1 MNFMYQL
8 SIRQRTYLNIF
19 ISCLGIIVI
28 VSIISSDFT
37 KLNALN
43 DEKLHIAQLETSVL
57 ELRRAEKDFL
67 ARKSLSYVSEFE
79 EKHDNIKQQISDMKS
94 SLQVSDID
102 TRALADFAK
111 QIETYKRLFIEISQH
126 QKSIGLDHE
135 SGYYGTLRAAVHKI
149 EDLIKQQQNDALL
162 VQMLQLRRAEKDF
175 MLRMDTKYLD
185 KFTVLINNFSTQINA
200 ADINSQVKS
209 QIQQALAKY
218 KNDFNAFVQAY
229 MTLGLNSQ
237 SGLKGQMRNS
247 IHQTEQSLNTLLTQT
262 TSAIKTKFENTLF
275 NGITA
280 IIIVIL
286 LLIIAAYFVSISITR
301 PIDKLCQ
308 TIEKIRQT
316 NDLSIRL
323 DESGND
329 EISFL
334 SKTFN
339 QLQADFSDAIG
350 YINATTAELDNTMA
364 KLSQM
369 TADTQNFMQ
378 EQHSQAD
385 MAATAATEM
394 QTTVAEIAQ
403 NTESAAS
410 NAANTASLTN
420 QGKQQV
426 DQTVSV
432 ISELAEHLN
441 NASSEINKL
450 EDDSRTIGNIIEVIQ
465 GIAEQTNLLALNAA
479 IESARAGE
487 QGRGFA
493 VVADEV
499 RNLAMR
505 TQESTKQIETTIS
518 QLQNRSSAIVS
529 LIQTCLHNG
538 ETSVEQAQRANQM
551 LEQIQ
556 GEISSISDMST
567 MIATAVEEQNV
578 VTDEVN
584 QNVVK
589 IRDISDEI
597 YKMSETNTHISQSI
611 NASITELHQSV
622 DKFKV

>member
-1 MNFMYQL
+1 MNLFSQL
-8 SIRQRTYLNIF
+8 SIKQRTYLNIF
-19 ISCLGIIVI
+19 ISCLGI
-28 VSIISSDFT
+28 VSIVALISFDFIR
-37 KLNALN
+37 LNALN
-43 DEKLHIAQLETSVL
+43 DEKLNITQLEISVL
-57 ELRRAEKDFL
+57 QLRRAEKDFL
-67 ARKSLSYVSEFE
+67 ARKSLNYVSDFKA
-79 EKHDNIKQQISDMKS
+79 KHEQIKQQINQLKN
-94 SLQVSDID
+94 SLQASGIN
-102 TRALADFAK
+102 TEALIDFAQQVDIYEK
-111 QIETYKRLFIEISQH
+111 TFIEISENQ
-126 QKSIGLDHE
+126 QNIGLDHQ
-135 SGYYGTLRAAVHKI
+135 SGYYGTLRAAVHQI
-149 EDLIKQQQNDALL
+149 EDLINQQQNDALL

-175 MLRMDTKYLD
+175 MLRLDKKYLD
-185 KFTVLINNFSTQINA
+185 TFTKLINNFSSQINN
-200 ADINSQVKS
+200 ADLNNQIKNK
-209 QIQQALAKY
+209 IQQALTEY
-218 KNDFNAFVQAY
+218 QNDFNAFVQAN
-229 MTLGLNSQ
+229 MKLGLDSQ
-237 SGLKGQMRNS
+237 SGLRGEMRSS
-247 IHQTEQSLNTLLTQT
+247 IHKTEQSLNQLLTQT
-262 TSAIKTKFENTLF
+262 TKAIKDEFESIVLTGMIAL
-275 NGITA
+275 
-280 IIIVIL
+280 IIIISI
-286 LLIIAAYFVSISITR
+286 LIISAYFLSISITR

-308 TIEKIRQT
+308 TIEKIRET

-329 EISFL
+329 ELSFL

-410 NAANTASLTN
+410 NAANTATLTN

-441 NASSEINKL
+441 NASGEINKL

-505 TQESTKQIETTIS
+505 TQESTKQIEVTIT

-529 LIQTCLHNG
+529 LIQTCLNNG
-538 ETSVEQAQRANQM
+538 ETSVEQAQKANQM

-597 YKMSETNTHISQSI
+597 YKMSETNTQISQSI

>member
-1 MNFMYQL
+1 MNFL
-8 SIRQRTYLNIF
+8 HRISIKQRTYLNIF
-19 ISCLGIIVI
+19 ISCLGIVAI
-28 VSIISSDFT
+28 VSLISFDFI

-43 DEKLHIAQLETSVL
+43 DEKLSITQLETSVL
-57 ELRRAEKDFL
+57 QLRRAEKDFL
-67 ARKSLSYVSEFE
+67 ARKSLDYISEFE
-79 EKHDNIKQQISDMKS
+79 EKYQDTKTQINQLKTSLQASNIDTQALVDFAGQVETYKKLFLQISDS
-94 SLQVSDID
+94 
-102 TRALADFAK
+102 
-111 QIETYKRLFIEISQH
+111 
-126 QKSIGLDHE
+126 QKSIGLDPK
-135 SGYYGTLRAAVHKI
+135 SGYYGTLRAAVHQI
-149 EDLIKQQQNDALL
+149 EDLINQQQNDSLL

-175 MLRMDTKYLD
+175 MLRMDKKYLD
-185 KFTVLINNFSTQINA
+185 TFTNIINNFAIEVNN
-200 ADINSQVKS
+200 ADIDSQVKN
-209 QIQQALAKY
+209 QIQQALTEY
-218 KNDFNAFVQAY
+218 KNDFNALVQAQIS
-229 MTLGLNSQ
+229 LGLDSQ
-237 SGLKGQMRNS
+237 SGLKGEMRDS
-247 IHQTEQSLNTLLTQT
+247 IHQTEQSLNKLLTQT
-262 TSAIKTKFENTLF
+262 SQAIKDEFESVLF

-280 IIIVIL
+280 LVIVIVIL
-286 LLIIAAYFVSISITR
+286 ILAAYFLSISITR
-301 PIDKLCQ
+301 PIDRLCQ
-308 TIEKIRQT
+308 TIERIRET

-329 EISFL
+329 ELSFL

-364 KLSQM
+364 QLSQM
-369 TADTQNFMQ
+369 TADTQNYMQ

-410 NAANTASLTN
+410 NAANTATLTD

-441 NASSEINKL
+441 NASGEINKL

-505 TQESTKQIETTIS
+505 TQESTKQIEATIS
-518 QLQNRSSAIVS
+518 QLQNRSSDIVG

-538 ETSVEQAQRANQM
+538 ETSVEQAQKANQM

-597 YKMSETNTHISQSI
+597 YKMSETNTQISQSI
-611 NASITELHQSV
+611 NNSITELHQSV